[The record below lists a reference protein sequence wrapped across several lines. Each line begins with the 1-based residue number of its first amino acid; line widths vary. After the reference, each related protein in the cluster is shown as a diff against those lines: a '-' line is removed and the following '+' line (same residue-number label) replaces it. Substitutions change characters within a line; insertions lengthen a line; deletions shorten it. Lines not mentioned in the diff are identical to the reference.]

1 VTNRARDLPA
11 EWNAAVNHRVSGP
24 QVTWGGRVLER
35 IPLAGGETVVDAGC
49 GTGRLTADLLKSL
62 PHGHVIAVD
71 RPANMLAK
79 AAAYLVPRFGDRV
92 SFLHSKNRTA
102 TPPGPS

>member
-1 VTNRARDLPA
+1 VTNRRRELPA
-11 EWNAAVNHRVSGP
+11 GWNAAVYHQISRP

-35 IPLAGGETVVDAGC
+35 LPFAGGETVVDAGC

-92 SFLHSKNRTA
+92 SFLHSQNRTA